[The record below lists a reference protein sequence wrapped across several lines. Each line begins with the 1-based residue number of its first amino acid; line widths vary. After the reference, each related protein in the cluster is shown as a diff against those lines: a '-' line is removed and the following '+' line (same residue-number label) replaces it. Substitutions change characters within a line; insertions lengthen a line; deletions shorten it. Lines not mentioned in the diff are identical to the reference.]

1 MCRGTVPD
9 NSLGVQ
15 MAGVPASATSWAPA
29 EGTSR
34 NGLLARWLIV
44 LAIAAVAFI
53 LGIIGL
59 NQYLSHQQAPP
70 AFGRGWADILYYDL
84 ELYVFN
90 AAPVQ
95 GPGPFPLTLQIARFL
110 APAVTVLA
118 GVETLRLLLGE
129 QFRRWASASAVKHA
143 IVTGDGAMAVEL
155 ARNLRKEYRK
165 VVLVSASW
173 ATTIQARRH
182 GLLDVSGDPADPAV
196 LRAAGLGR
204 ADALYACAG
213 LSATNAAT
221 ALRAR
226 EISHASGRPLV
237 TYALVRDA
245 EICTALRARRIGASG
260 DRRFHLDFFAV
271 EDTAARVLL
280 DRYPLAREGAPPGR
294 AVIIGFGRLG
304 RAVLREI
311 ARRPRLDA
319 SLVSVTVRGETREKV
334 EPFLDL
340 FPVIR
345 RNCSV
350 TCDGDPPPGGNAPT
364 STFVCLPGAEDAL
377 NAGLA
382 AANVLT
388 APSDLVVICMSEP
401 SPFGA
406 VLTGQTALL
415 DDVEGRLTVFEV
427 IEEACMPAR
436 IREDL
441 VDQLARAIH
450 RAYVD
455 NCAARGDSPRVN
467 QSMRPWEQLPDD
479 LKRANLAQAEHIGTK
494 LESINCTVTPE
505 SGTAPAFAF
514 TPDEIEQLAQ
524 MEHERWMQERRAEGK
539 VYGPRREGNQ
549 HPDLVDWQY
558 LSETAREKDRD
569 AIRELPA
576 ILGEAGFQI
585 LRLPPRPE

>member
-1 MCRGTVPD
+1 MAEVP
-9 NSLGVQ
+9 
-15 MAGVPASATSWAPA
+15 PTATSRPA
-29 EGTSR
+29 TEGMPRDGVLT
-34 NGLLARWLIV
+34 RWLIV
-44 LAIAAVAFI
+44 LAIGAVALI

-59 NQYLSHQQAPP
+59 NQYVSHQKMPV
-70 AFGRGWADILYYDL
+70 FGRGWLDILYYDL

-95 GPGPFPLTLQIARFL
+95 GPGPFPVTLQIARFL

-129 QFRRWASASAVKHA
+129 QLRRWASASAAKHA
-143 IVTGDGAMAVEL
+143 VVTGDGAVAIEL
-155 ARNLRKEYRK
+155 AQNLRQEYRK
-165 VVLVSASW
+165 VVVVGASW
-173 ATTIQARRH
+173 ATATRARRH
-182 GLLDVSGDPADPAV
+182 GLLDVSGDPADPAA
-196 LRAAGLGR
+196 LRAAGLSR
-204 ADALYACAG
+204 ADVLYACAS

-226 EISHASGRPLV
+226 EISQASGRPLV

-245 EICTALRARRIGASG
+245 EICTALRARRIGAKG
-260 DRRFHLDFFAV
+260 DPWFHLDFFSV

-280 DRYPLAREGAPPGR
+280 DRYPLAREGVPPAR

-311 ARRPRLDA
+311 ARRPRLDP
-319 SLVSVTVRGETREKV
+319 SLVSVTIRGETRAII
-334 EPFLDL
+334 EPFLEL
-340 FPVIR
+340 FPVIA

-350 TCDGDPPPGGNAPT
+350 TCDNDPPPDGSAPT
-364 STFVCLPGAEDAL
+364 RTFVCLPGAEDAL

-382 AANVLT
+382 AAHVLT
-388 APSDLVVICMSEP
+388 DPDDLVVVCMSEP

-415 DDVEGRLTVFEV
+415 DDVKGRLNVFEV
-427 IEEACMPAR
+427 LEEACMPAR
-436 IREDL
+436 IKADL

-455 NCAARGDSPRVN
+455 NCAARGDSPQVN
-467 QSMRPWEQLPDD
+467 QSMLPWEQLPDD
-479 LKRANLAQAEHIGTK
+479 LKQANVAQAEDIGTK

-505 SGTAPAFAF
+505 SRTAPAFAF
-514 TPDEIEQLAQ
+514 KADEIEQLAR
-524 MEHERWMQERRAEGK
+524 MEHERWMAERRAQGK

-558 LSETAREKDRD
+558 LSENAREKDRD
-569 AIRELPA
+569 AIRELPD
-576 ILGEAGFQI
+576 ILREAGFQI